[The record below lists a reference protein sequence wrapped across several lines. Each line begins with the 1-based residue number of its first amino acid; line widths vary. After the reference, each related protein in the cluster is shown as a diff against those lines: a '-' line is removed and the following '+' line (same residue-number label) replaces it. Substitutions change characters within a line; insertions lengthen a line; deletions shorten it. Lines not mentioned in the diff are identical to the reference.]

1 MRASSIFQKKM
12 ESKLTST
19 ATKQLNTNLNLS
31 NPTTNSEMTASTI
44 SDSGVN
50 ISCSDNATSVG
61 SSSIQPTRL
70 PESSTNVV
78 MPSTSPP
85 PPTNLI
91 NTNTNNNNNNNT
103 NNSKRD
109 VLTQISTNLINV
121 PSGGCS
127 GGVNV
132 NNAGS
137 SSTVEHHV
145 SGDLK
150 IISNLNKFEIEMDEN
165 LRNTSKSIEA
175 IVTSSMFNRLYELNR
190 NLNAQQHIDT
200 TDANNNNNN
209 KQGGGEV
216 EELSCGKPKCED
228 DDDLNDYDNR
238 NVEFLDDD
246 ESDDSYAARFG
257 DCVRKVRV
265 YLSATYEPKAQHG
278 GLFRFIILRNKS
290 TQHVCVFL
298 VKLKSQQP
306 SDEPDSSL
314 QKKNEFWF
322 WWM

>member
-1 MRASSIFQKKM
+1 M

-19 ATKQLNTNLNLS
+19 TAKQQNTNLNLS

-61 SSSIQPTRL
+61 SSSNQPTRL

-85 PPTNLI
+85 PTNLI
-91 NTNTNNNNNNNT
+91 NTNTNNNNNNT

-121 PSGGCS
+121 PSGGGGGGN
-127 GGVNV
+127 GGVGGSVNV
-132 NNAGS
+132 TNGS
-137 SSTVEHHV
+137 SNSTVEHHV

-200 TDANNNNNN
+200 TANNNNN
-209 KQGGGEV
+209 KQDGGEV
-216 EELSCGKPKCED
+216 EELPCGKPKCED

-238 NVEFLDDD
+238 NVDFLDDD

-290 TQHVCVFL
+290 SQHVCVFL